1 MSDIKIQPSATGTAT
16 VTLTAPAT
24 NTARTITF
32 PDSTSTLLASDGSGA
47 SLTGIL
53 TGITDNSNA
62 TAITIDS
69 SENVGIGVTPESW
82 KSTYN
87 VLQIGT
93 QGAIFTHEA
102 TNNNMGVANNMY
114 CNTSNVDSYINGTD
128 QATNYKQ
135 NNGTHIFEVAA
146 SGSADAAITWTQAM
160 LIEND
165 GAMKFGSSLS
175 KNYLFGTS
183 NNSPAESSTEE
194 GVRIGGN
201 GGCNFSFT
209 TSCDFNKND
218 SDGEAIIL
226 RRAGVNVG
234 SIDVAASSTSYN
246 TSSDYRLKE
255 NVVPMTGSIDRLKEL
270 KPSKFNFIADADTTV
285 DGFLAHEVSD
295 TVPEAIS
302 GTKDAVDDDG
312 NPDYQGIDQSKL
324 VPLLVSALQEAI
336 TRIETLEAN

>member
-53 TGITDNSNA
+53 TGITDNSSA

-69 SENVGIGVTPESW
+69 NENVGIGVTPEAWHNDYRNLAVGGTGVLWSQTAV
-82 KSTYN
+82 STGKAMG
-87 VLQIGT
+87 IGQNFYYDGSNKYIT
-93 QGAIFTHEA
+93 TDEA
-102 TNNNMGVANNMY
+102 SRFY
-114 CNTSNVDSYINGTD
+114 QY
-128 QATNYKQ
+128 
-135 NNGTHIFEVAA
+135 NGTHNFEVAA
-146 SGSADAAITWTQAM
+146 SGSADSAITWTQAM

-336 TRIETLEAN
+336 TRIETLENE